1 MRLFIFLLGALIL
14 IGVPLLFYRLGSP
27 PSTAPE
33 RMREAEVDDLELER
47 SKERRDA
54 ESRGPLERLKDS

>member
-33 RMREAEVDDLELER
+33 RMREAEVDDLE
-47 SKERRDA
+47 RRDA